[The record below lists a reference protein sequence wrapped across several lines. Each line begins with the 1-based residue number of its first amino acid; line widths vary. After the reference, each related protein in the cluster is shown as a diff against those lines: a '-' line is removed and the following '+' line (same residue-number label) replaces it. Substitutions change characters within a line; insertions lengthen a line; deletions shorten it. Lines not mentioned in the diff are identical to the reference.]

1 MGDGATSSRQV
12 MAVLSSQG
20 RGDGGTLPS
29 LFNNGT
35 AGNKTD
41 VQVEQLQLRASVD
54 TGSLRAHT
62 TPVHPLSSEPLLRFM
77 SDLKLQTQTRH
88 SQEGVQT
95 RSVRHADQSLQYN
108 LGLRG
113 TTDMNNPQNEQ
124 QTEKKVTNNLL
135 HRIIALNMRAPPE
148 KN

>member
-41 VQVEQLQLRASVD
+41 VHALRWTLQVEQLQLRASVD
-54 TGSLRAHT
+54 TGS
-62 TPVHPLSSEPLLRFM
+62 
-77 SDLKLQTQTRH
+77 
-88 SQEGVQT
+88 
-95 RSVRHADQSLQYN
+95 
-108 LGLRG
+108 
-113 TTDMNNPQNEQ
+113 
-124 QTEKKVTNNLL
+124 
-135 HRIIALNMRAPPE
+135 
-148 KN
+148 